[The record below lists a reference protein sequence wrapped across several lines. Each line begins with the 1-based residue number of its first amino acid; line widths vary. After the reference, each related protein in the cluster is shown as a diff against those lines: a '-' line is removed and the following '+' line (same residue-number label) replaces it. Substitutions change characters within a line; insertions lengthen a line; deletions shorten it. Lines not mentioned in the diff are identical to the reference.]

1 MAKADKTHG
10 LAPHNAPN
18 KTPPYSPKQHAQPNR
33 RAALESLKRKRS
45 AVDFGHESDDEPF
58 GDLDE
63 VKMNGGTSK
72 KGSQTRQALLAE
84 RKRLPIWTGRRA
96 LVQAVKEND
105 TLIVLGETGSGK
117 TTQVPQFL
125 LESGT
130 IGGGMIAITQP
141 RKVAAIS
148 LANRVSTEQGTSVG
162 GTVGYAVRFDEKAS
176 PNTRIKYLT
185 DGMLVRE
192 LLSDPSLSRYS
203 VVIVDEAHERTLRTD
218 MLLGSLKRIQQD
230 RKEGATNKKGS
241 DKGKEKAIPA
251 NASPLKVIVMSAT
264 LDAERFSRFFDG
276 AKVVYVKG
284 RQHPVKL
291 MYLKDNTTDYLESA
305 LRTIFQIHMNQ
316 PSGDIL
322 VFLAGQEDIETL
334 EKAIQTYSNRLSTN
348 SILVCP
354 MYAALPSHQQARI
367 FQPPPKGA
375 RKIILSTN
383 IAETSI
389 TIPGVR
395 YVVDSG
401 MCKEKGYQSR
411 GAGTGLETLTLRPIS
426 KSSAIQ
432 RAGRAGREGPGIC
445 FRLYTERAYGLLDEI
460 PLPEIQRCNLTF
472 ATLQL
477 KCLQQDLSTTDLID
491 APPSDAVA
499 TSLISLFGLNALDPT
514 GHITPLGRKLAAFP
528 LDPPFARALV
538 ASEELGCL
546 MDIIDI
552 LSVLSA
558 SSKVMLDPPGEQREA
573 AMEAR
578 QKFVHR
584 SGDHLTSLNV
594 LRAYLDVDQANDRS
608 NTRSWC
614 NSNWFGEKALREA
627 LSIRS
632 QLRSTC
638 QHMNMDGTQKLG
650 DTSDSVLR
658 SLLAGLF
665 MNTALLQ
672 PDGSYKQ
679 IVGQRVLKIH
689 PASALSGRK
698 VTAILFDELVCPRIY
713 LRCRYK
719 LTKTQTYTSATYA
732 RGVSAIPRQWIME
745 VPFFAAKGAAR

>member
-1 MAKADKTHG
+1 MAKADKPHG
-10 LAPHNAPN
+10 FVPHNIF
-18 KTPPYSPKQHAQPNR
+18 KQSSPYSPKQQAQSNR
-33 RAALESLKRKRS
+33 RAALEGLKRKRNS
-45 AVDFGHESDDEPF
+45 IGFGHESDDETF
-58 GDLDE
+58 GAFE
-63 VKMNGGTSK
+63 RAEHNGVNSQK
-72 KGSQTRQALLAE
+72 KGHQVRQALLAE
-84 RKRLPIWTGRRA
+84 RKRLPIWAGRRA

-125 LESGT
+125 LESGIT
-130 IGGGMIAITQP
+130 GDGMIAVTQP

-148 LANRVSTEQGTSVG
+148 LANRVSAEHGTSVG
-162 GTVGYAVRFDEKAS
+162 GTVGYAVRFDEKAG
-176 PNTRIKYLT
+176 PDTRIKYLT

-203 VVIVDEAHERTLRTD
+203 IVIVDEAHERTLRTD
-218 MLLGSLKRIQQD
+218 MLLGSLKRIQHD
-230 RKEGATNKKGS
+230 RNVGTATGKASG
-241 DKGKEKAIPA
+241 KGKEKAILGDVG
-251 NASPLKVIVMSAT
+251 PLKIIVMSAT
-264 LDAERFSRFFDG
+264 LDAERFSQFYNG
-276 AKVVYVKG
+276 ARIVYVKG

-291 MYLKDNTTDYLESA
+291 MYLKDNTTDYLDSA
-305 LRTIFQIHMNQ
+305 LRTLFQIHINQ
-316 PSGDIL
+316 PPGDIL

-334 EKAIQTYSNRLSTN
+334 EKTIQTYSNKSLTKP
-348 SILVCP
+348 ILVCP

-367 FQPPPKGA
+367 FQPPPKGT
-375 RKIILSTN
+375 RKVILSTN

-411 GAGTGLETLTLRPIS
+411 NAGTGIETLTLCPIS

-445 FRLYTERAYGLLDEI
+445 FRLYTEKAYGSLDETS
-460 PLPEIQRCNLTF
+460 LPEIQRCNLTF

-491 APPSDAVA
+491 APPSDAIA
-499 TSLISLFGLNALDPT
+499 TSLISLFGLNALDST

-528 LDPPFARALV
+528 LDPPFARALI

-546 MDIIDI
+546 LDVIDI
-552 LSVLSA
+552 LSILSA
-558 SSKVMLDPPGEQREA
+558 SSKVMLDPPSEQREA
-573 AMEAR
+573 AVEAR

-584 SGDHLTSLNV
+584 SGDHLTQLNI
-594 LRAYLDVDQANDRS
+594 LKAYLDISQANDH
-608 NTRSWC
+608 NNARSWC

-632 QLRSTC
+632 QLRSMC
-638 QHMNMDGTQKLG
+638 QHMKMDIAQKSG
-650 DTSDSVLR
+650 DMSDSILK

-672 PDGSYKQ
+672 PDGAYKQ
-679 IVGQRVLKIH
+679 IVGQQIVKIH
-689 PASALSGRK
+689 PASSLSGRK
-698 VTAILFDELVCPRIY
+698 VTAILFDELA
-713 LRCRYK
+713 
-719 LTKTQTYTSATYA
+719 YTSATYA

-745 VPFFAAKGAAR
+745 VPFFAAKGGAR

>member
-1 MAKADKTHG
+1 MAKADKANG
-10 LAPHNAPN
+10 FVLHNTFKKSA
-18 KTPPYSPKQHAQPNR
+18 PYSLKQQAQSNR

-45 AVDFGHESDDEPF
+45 IVGFEHESDDEAF
-58 GDLDE
+58 
-63 VKMNGGTSK
+63 VNSNGARLNGTASK
-72 KGSQTRQALLAE
+72 KISQARQALLEE
-84 RKRLPIWTGRRA
+84 RKQLPIWTGRRA

-125 LESGT
+125 LESGIT
-130 IGGGMIAITQP
+130 SGGMIAVTQP

-148 LANRVSTEQGTSVG
+148 LANRVSTEQGTTLG
-162 GTVGYAVRFDEKAS
+162 GTVGYAVRFDEKTG
-176 PNTRIKYLT
+176 PDTRIKYLT

-203 VVIVDEAHERTLRTD
+203 IVIVDEAHERTLRTD

-230 RKEGATNKKGS
+230 RKEGSSSRKGS
-241 DKGKEKAIPA
+241 DKGKEKAVFG
-251 NASPLKVIVMSAT
+251 NAGPLKIIVMSAT
-264 LDAERFSRFFDG
+264 LDAERFSRFFGG
-276 AKVVYVKG
+276 ARVVYVKG

-291 MYLKDNTTDYLESA
+291 MYLKDNTADYLESA
-305 LRTIFQIHMNQ
+305 LKTVFQIHINQ
-316 PSGDIL
+316 PPGDIL

-334 EKAIQTYSNRLSTN
+334 EKAIQSYSNQSLTN
-348 SILVCP
+348 PVLVCP
-354 MYAALPSHQQARI
+354 MYAALPPQQQAKI
-367 FQPPPKGA
+367 FQPPAKGT

-411 GAGTGLETLTLRPIS
+411 NTGTGIETLTLCPIS

-432 RAGRAGREGPGIC
+432 RAGRAGREASHLKGPGVC
-445 FRLYTERAYGLLDEI
+445 FRLYTEKAYDLLDEV

-491 APPSDAVA
+491 TPPSDAIT
-499 TSLISLFGLNALDPT
+499 TSLISLFGLNALDST

-528 LDPPFARALV
+528 LDPPFARTLI

-546 MDIIDI
+546 MDTIDI

-558 SSKVMLDPPGEQREA
+558 SSKVIIDPPSEQREA

-584 SGDHLTSLNV
+584 SGDHLTLLNI

-614 NSNWFGEKALREA
+614 NSNWFGERALREA

-632 QLRSTC
+632 QLRSIC
-638 QHMNMDGTQKLG
+638 QHMNMDSTQKPG
-650 DTSDSVLR
+650 DTSDNILK
-658 SLLAGLF
+658 SLLTGLF

-679 IVGQRVLKIH
+679 IVGQRPVKIH
-689 PASALSGRK
+689 PASSLSGRK
-698 VTAILFDELVCPRIY
+698 VTAILFDELA
-713 LRCRYK
+713 
-719 LTKTQTYTSATYA
+719 YTSATYA

-745 VPFFAAKGAAR
+745 VPFFAAKGASR

>member
-1 MAKADKTHG
+1 MAKADKIHAFT
-10 LAPHNAPN
+10 PHNTFTN
-18 KTPPYSPKQHAQPNR
+18 RTPYSPNQHAQSNR
-33 RAALESLKRKRS
+33 RAALESLKRKHS
-45 AVDFGHESDDEPF
+45 VVDFGGESDDEKA
-58 GDLDE
+58 GKRNE
-63 VKMNGGTSK
+63 VKLNGIASK
-72 KGSQTRQALLAE
+72 KDPQTRRALLAE

-96 LVQAVKEND
+96 LVQAAKEND
-105 TLIVLGETGSGK
+105 TLIILGETGSGK

-125 LESGT
+125 LESG
-130 IGGGMIAITQP
+130 IAGRGMIAVTQP

-148 LANRVSTEQGTSVG
+148 LASRVSTEQGTSVG

-176 PNTRIKYLT
+176 SDTRIKYLT

-203 VVIVDEAHERTLRTD
+203 IVIVDEAHERTLRTD
-218 MLLGSLKRIQQD
+218 MLLGALKRIQQD
-230 RKEGATNKKGS
+230 RKEGAVNRKGS
-241 DKGKEKAIPA
+241 EKGKEKAISVDA
-251 NASPLKVIVMSAT
+251 GPLKVIVMSAT

-276 AKVVYVKG
+276 ARIVYVKG

-291 MYLKDNTTDYLESA
+291 MYLKDNTMDYLESA
-305 LRTIFQIHMNQ
+305 LKTIFQIHINQ
-316 PSGDIL
+316 PPGDIL

-334 EKAIQTYSNRLSTN
+334 ERSIQTYSNKLLTN
-348 SILVCP
+348 PILVCP
-354 MYAALPSHQQARI
+354 MYAALPSYQQARI
-367 FQPPPKGA
+367 FQPPPKGT

-411 GAGTGLETLTLRPIS
+411 GAGTGIETLTLCPIS

-432 RAGRAGREGPGIC
+432 RAGRAGREGPGVC
-445 FRLYTERAYGLLDEI
+445 FRLYTEKSYGLLDEI

-491 APPSDAVA
+491 APPSDAVT
-499 TSLISLFGLNALDPT
+499 TSLISLFGLNALDST

-558 SSKVMLDPPGEQREA
+558 SSKVMLDPPSEQREA
-573 AMEAR
+573 ATEAR

-584 SGDHLTSLNV
+584 SGDHLTLLNV
-594 LRAYLDVDQANDRS
+594 LRAYLDVDQAGDRG

-638 QHMNMDGTQKLG
+638 QHMNMDTTQKPG
-650 DTSDSVLR
+650 DMSDKILK

-679 IVGQRVLKIH
+679 IVGQRPVKIH
-689 PASALSGRK
+689 PASALSDRK
-698 VTAILFDELVCPRIY
+698 VTAILFDELV
-713 LRCRYK
+713 
-719 LTKTQTYTSATYA
+719 YTSATYA

-745 VPFFAAKGAAR
+745 VTFFAAKGAAR

>member
-1 MAKADKTHG
+1 MAKADKAHG
-10 LAPHNAPN
+10 FVPHNTFKKN
-18 KTPPYSPKQHAQPNR
+18 TPYSPKQHTQSNR

-45 AVDFGHESDDEPF
+45 IIGPGQESDDETGIP
-58 GDLDE
+58 
-63 VKMNGGTSK
+63 NGAGLNGINLK
-72 KGSQTRQALLAE
+72 KGPQARQVLLAE

-105 TLIVLGETGSGK
+105 TLIILGETGSGK

-125 LESGT
+125 LESGIT
-130 IGGGMIAITQP
+130 GGGMIAVTQP

-162 GTVGYAVRFDEKAS
+162 GTVGYAVRFDEKAG
-176 PNTRIKYLT
+176 PDTRIKYLT

-192 LLSDPSLSRYS
+192 LLSDSSLSRYS
-203 VVIVDEAHERTLRTD
+203 IVIVDEAHERTLRTD

-230 RKEGATNKKGS
+230 RKEGATTRKAS
-241 DKGKEKAIPA
+241 EKGKEKAISG
-251 NASPLKVIVMSAT
+251 NAGPLKIVVMSAT

-276 AKVVYVKG
+276 ARIVYVKG

-291 MYLKDNTTDYLESA
+291 MYLKENTTDYLDSA
-305 LRTIFQIHMNQ
+305 LKTLFQIHINQ
-316 PSGDIL
+316 PPGDIL
-322 VFLAGQEDIETL
+322 VFLAGQEDIENL
-334 EKAIQTYSNRLSTN
+334 EKAIQTYSGKLLANPV
-348 SILVCP
+348 LVYP

-367 FQPPPKGA
+367 FQPPPKGT

-401 MCKEKGYQSR
+401 MCKEKGYHSR
-411 GAGTGLETLTLRPIS
+411 SAGTGIETLTLCPIS

-445 FRLYTERAYGLLDEI
+445 FRLYTEKAYGSLDEVS
-460 PLPEIQRCNLTF
+460 LPEIQRCNLTF

-477 KCLQQDLSTTDLID
+477 KCLQQDLSTADLID
-491 APPSDAVA
+491 SPPSDAVA

-528 LDPPFARALV
+528 LDPPFARALI
-538 ASEELGCL
+538 ASEEFGCL
-546 MDIIDI
+546 MDVIDI
-552 LSVLSA
+552 LSILSA
-558 SSKVMLDPPGEQREA
+558 SSKVMLDPPSDQREA
-573 AMEAR
+573 AVEAR

-584 SGDHLTSLNV
+584 SGDHLTLLNI
-594 LRAYLDVDQANDRS
+594 LRAYLDVGQANDRG
-608 NTRSWC
+608 NTRNWC

-627 LSIRS
+627 LSIRA

-638 QHMNMDGTQKLG
+638 QHMKMDSTQKSS
-650 DTSDSVLR
+650 DTSDSILK

-679 IVGQRVLKIH
+679 IVGQRPVKIH
-689 PASALSGRK
+689 PASSLSGRK
-698 VTAILFDELVCPRIY
+698 VTAVLFDELAH
-713 LRCRYK
+713 
-719 LTKTQTYTSATYA
+719 TSATYA

>member
-1 MAKADKTHG
+1 MAKADKAHG
-10 LAPHNAPN
+10 FVPNNTPKKNA
-18 KTPPYSPKQHAQPNR
+18 PYSPKHAQANR
-33 RAALESLKRKRS
+33 RAALASLKHKRNI
-45 AVDFGHESDDEPF
+45 VGFGNESDDETP
-58 GDLDE
+58 GNP
-63 VKMNGGTSK
+63 NGVRLNGTTSK
-72 KGSQTRQALLAE
+72 TGPQSRQALLAE

-105 TLIVLGETGSGK
+105 TLIILGETGSGK

-125 LESGT
+125 LESGIT
-130 IGGGMIAITQP
+130 GGGVIAVTQP

-148 LANRVSTEQGTSVG
+148 LANRVSAEQGTSLG
-162 GTVGYAVRFDEKAS
+162 GAVGYAVRFDEKAG
-176 PNTRIKYLT
+176 PDTRIKYLT

-203 VVIVDEAHERTLRTD
+203 TVIVDEAHERTLRTD

-230 RKEGATNKKGS
+230 RKEGITSKKGS
-241 DKGKEKAIPA
+241 EKGKEKANPVSA
-251 NASPLKVIVMSAT
+251 GPLKIIVMSAT
-264 LDAERFSRFFDG
+264 LDAERFSRFFNG
-276 AKVVYVKG
+276 ARIIYVKG

-291 MYLKDNTTDYLESA
+291 MYLKDNTIDYLESA
-305 LRTIFQIHMNQ
+305 LKTVFQIHINQ
-316 PSGDIL
+316 PPGDIL
-322 VFLAGQEDIETL
+322 VFLAGQEDIENL
-334 EKAIQTYSNRLSTN
+334 EKAIQTYSSKSLTN
-348 SILVCP
+348 PMLVCP

-367 FQPPPKGA
+367 FQPPPKGT

-401 MCKEKGYQSR
+401 MCKEKGYQSQNT
-411 GAGTGLETLTLRPIS
+411 GTGIETLTLCPIS

-445 FRLYTERAYGLLDEI
+445 FRLYTEKTYSLLDDI
-460 PLPEIQRCNLTF
+460 SLPEIQRCNLTF

-477 KCLQQDLSTTDLID
+477 KCLQQDLSTSDLID

-499 TSLISLFGLNALDPT
+499 TSLISLFGLNALDST
-514 GHITPLGRKLAAFP
+514 GHITHLGRKLAAFP
-528 LDPPFARALV
+528 LDPPFGRALI
-538 ASEELGCL
+538 ASEEHGCL

-558 SSKVMLDPPGEQREA
+558 SSKVILDPPSEQREA
-573 AMEAR
+573 AVEAR

-584 SGDHLTSLNV
+584 NGDHLTLLNI
-594 LRAYLDVDQANDRS
+594 LRAYLDVDQANDRA

-614 NSNWFGEKALREA
+614 NSNWFSEKALREA
-627 LSIRS
+627 LSIRA

-638 QHMNMDGTQKLG
+638 QHMKMDSTQKPG
-650 DTSDSVLR
+650 DMSDGILK

-679 IVGQRVLKIH
+679 IVGQRPVKIH
-689 PASALSGRK
+689 PASSLSGKK
-698 VTAILFDELVCPRIY
+698 VTAILFDELA
-713 LRCRYK
+713 
-719 LTKTQTYTSATYA
+719 YTSATYA

>member
-1 MAKADKTHG
+1 MVKADNTRDSC
-10 LAPHNAPN
+10 NASN
-18 KTPPYSPKQHAQPNR
+18 KNTPYLPKQHVRSNR
-33 RAALESLKRKRS
+33 RAALENLKRKRS
-45 AVDFGHESDDEPF
+45 IVDFEPDGDDGIFRECN
-58 GDLDE
+58 E
-63 VKMNGGTSK
+63 VKLNGAAPK
-72 KGSQTRQALLAE
+72 KGHQSRQALLAE
-84 RKRLPIWTGRRA
+84 RKRLPIWAGRKA

-105 TLIVLGETGSGK
+105 TLIILGETGSGK

-125 LESGT
+125 LESGIIGDGT
-130 IGGGMIAITQP
+130 IAVTQP

-230 RKEGATNKKGS
+230 RKDGTADKQKSN
-241 DKGKEKAIPA
+241 KGKEKAISA
-251 NASPLKVIVMSAT
+251 NTSPLKIIVMSAT
-264 LDAERFSRFFDG
+264 LDAERFSRFFNG
-276 AKVVYVKG
+276 ANVVYVKG

-305 LRTIFQIHMNQ
+305 LRTIFQIHTNQ

-322 VFLAGQEDIETL
+322 VFLAGQEDIENL
-334 EKAIQTYSNRLSTN
+334 EKAIQTYSNELLANPT
-348 SILVCP
+348 LVCP
-354 MYAALPSHQQARI
+354 MYAALPSHQQGRI
-367 FQPPPKGA
+367 FQPPPKGT

-411 GAGTGLETLTLRPIS
+411 GAGTGLETLTLCPIS

-445 FRLYTERAYGLLDEI
+445 FRLYTEKAYGSLDEI
-460 PLPEIQRCNLTF
+460 SLPEIQRCNLTF

-491 APPSDAVA
+491 SPPSDAIA
-499 TSLISLFGLNALDPT
+499 TSLISLFGLNALDSA

-558 SSKVMLDPPGEQREA
+558 SSKVILDPPSELREA

-578 QKFVHR
+578 QKR
-584 SGDHLTSLNV
+584 RTG
-594 LRAYLDVDQANDRS
+594 
-608 NTRSWC
+608 
-614 NSNWFGEKALREA
+614 
-627 LSIRS
+627 
-632 QLRSTC
+632 
-638 QHMNMDGTQKLG
+638 
-650 DTSDSVLR
+650 
-658 SLLAGLF
+658 
-665 MNTALLQ
+665 
-672 PDGSYKQ
+672 
-679 IVGQRVLKIH
+679 
-689 PASALSGRK
+689 
-698 VTAILFDELVCPRIY
+698 
-713 LRCRYK
+713 
-719 LTKTQTYTSATYA
+719 
-732 RGVSAIPRQWIME
+732 
-745 VPFFAAKGAAR
+745 

>member
-1 MAKADKTHG
+1 MAKADKANG
-10 LAPHNAPN
+10 FVPHNTFKKSA
-18 KTPPYSPKQHAQPNR
+18 PYSPKQYIQSNR

-45 AVDFGHESDDEPF
+45 IVGFEQESGDEAFGHPS
-58 GDLDE
+58 G
-63 VKMNGGTSK
+63 VKPSGTALK
-72 KGSQTRQALLAE
+72 KSSQTRKALLEE

-96 LVQAVKEND
+96 LVKAVQEND

-125 LESGT
+125 LESGIT
-130 IGGGMIAITQP
+130 SGGMIAVTQP

-162 GTVGYAVRFDEKAS
+162 GTVGYAVRFDEKAG
-176 PNTRIKYLT
+176 PDTRIKYLT

-203 VVIVDEAHERTLRTD
+203 IVIVDEAHERTLRTD

-230 RKEGATNKKGS
+230 RKEGSSSRKGS
-241 DKGKEKAIPA
+241 DKGKEKAISG
-251 NASPLKVIVMSAT
+251 NAGPLKIIVMSAT

-291 MYLKDNTTDYLESA
+291 MYLKDNTADYLESA
-305 LRTIFQIHMNQ
+305 LKTIFQIHTNQ
-316 PSGDIL
+316 PPGDIL
-322 VFLAGQEDIETL
+322 IFLAGQEDIETL
-334 EKAIQTYSNRLSTN
+334 EKAIQPYSSQSLTN
-348 SILVCP
+348 PVLVCP
-354 MYAALPSHQQARI
+354 MYAALPPHQQAKI

-375 RKIILSTN
+375 RKVILSTN

-411 GAGTGLETLTLRPIS
+411 NAGTGIETLTLCPIS

-432 RAGRAGREGPGIC
+432 RAGRAGREGPGVC
-445 FRLYTERAYGLLDEI
+445 FRLYTEKAYGLLDEV

-491 APPSDAVA
+491 TPPSDAIT
-499 TSLISLFGLNALDPT
+499 TSLISLFGLNALDST

-528 LDPPFARALV
+528 LDPPFARALI
-538 ASEELGCL
+538 AAEELGCL
-546 MDIIDI
+546 MDIIDV

-558 SSKVMLDPPGEQREA
+558 SSKVILDTPSEQREA

-584 SGDHLTSLNV
+584 SGDHLTLLNI
-594 LRAYLDVDQANDRS
+594 LRGYLDVDEVNDRS

-614 NSNWFGEKALREA
+614 NSNWFGERALREA
-627 LSIRS
+627 LSIRT
-632 QLRSTC
+632 QLRSIC
-638 QHMNMDGTQKLG
+638 QRMNMDSTQKPG
-650 DTSDSVLR
+650 DMSDKILK
-658 SLLAGLF
+658 SLLTGLF

-679 IVGQRVLKIH
+679 IVGQRPVKIH
-689 PASALSGRK
+689 PASSLSGRK
-698 VTAILFDELVCPRIY
+698 ATAILFDELA
-713 LRCRYK
+713 
-719 LTKTQTYTSATYA
+719 YTSATYA
-732 RGVSAIPRQWIME
+732 RGVSAIPQQWIME

>member
-1 MAKADKTHG
+1 M
-10 LAPHNAPN
+10 
-18 KTPPYSPKQHAQPNR
+18 Q
-33 RAALESLKRKRS
+33 
-45 AVDFGHESDDEPF
+45 
-58 GDLDE
+58 
-63 VKMNGGTSK
+63 
-72 KGSQTRQALLAE
+72 
-84 RKRLPIWTGRRA
+84 
-96 LVQAVKEND
+96 END

-125 LESGT
+125 LESGIVGT
-130 IGGGMIAITQP
+130 GMIAVTQP

-148 LANRVSTEQGTSVG
+148 LANRVSAEQGTSLG
-162 GTVGYAVRFDEKAS
+162 STVGYAVRFDEKAG
-176 PNTRIKYLT
+176 PDTRIKYLT

-192 LLSDPSLSRYS
+192 LLSDPSLSRYN
-203 VVIVDEAHERTLRTD
+203 VIIVDEAHERTLRTD

-230 RKEGATNKKGS
+230 RSGNTTMTKANS
-241 DKGKEKAIPA
+241 KGKGKAVPGDVG
-251 NASPLKVIVMSAT
+251 PLKVIVMSAT
-264 LDAERFSRFFDG
+264 LDAERFSRFFNG
-276 AKVVYVKG
+276 AKIVYVKG

-291 MYLKDNTTDYLESA
+291 MYLKDVTTDYLDSA
-305 LRTIFQIHMNQ
+305 LKTAFQIHLNQ
-316 PSGDIL
+316 PPGDIL

-334 EKAIQTYSNRLSTN
+334 EKAIQSYSSKLLTN
-348 SILVCP
+348 PILVCP

-411 GAGTGLETLTLRPIS
+411 SAGTGVETLTLSPIS

-445 FRLYTERAYGLLDEI
+445 FRLYTEKAYGSLEDVS
-460 PLPEIQRCNLTF
+460 LPEIQRCNLTF

-477 KCLQQDLSTTDLID
+477 KCLQQDLSNAELID
-491 APPSDAVA
+491 PPPPDAVT
-499 TSLISLFGLNALDPT
+499 TSLIWLFGLNALDST
-514 GHITPLGRKLAAFP
+514 GHITPTGRKLAAFP
-528 LDPPFARALV
+528 LDPPFARALI
-538 ASEELGCL
+538 ASEELGC
-546 MDIIDI
+546 MSDMVDI
-552 LSVLSA
+552 LAVLSA
-558 SSKVMLDPPGEQREA
+558 SSKVMLDPPSEQREA
-573 AMEAR
+573 AVEAR
-578 QKFVHR
+578 QKFLHR
-584 SGDHLTSLNV
+584 SGDHLTLLNI
-594 LRAYLDVDQANDRS
+594 LRAYIDVDQANDRG
-608 NTRSWC
+608 NTRGWC

-627 LSIRS
+627 LSIRA

-638 QHMNMDGTQKLG
+638 QHMKMDYTQKPG
-650 DTSDSVLR
+650 DATDNILK

-679 IVGQRVLKIH
+679 IVGQRPVKIH
-689 PASALSGRK
+689 PASSLSGRK
-698 VTAILFDELVCPRIY
+698 ATAILFDELAH
-713 LRCRYK
+713 
-719 LTKTQTYTSATYA
+719 TSATYA

-745 VPFFAAKGAAR
+745 VPFFAAKGAAQ

>member
-1 MAKADKTHG
+1 MAKADKVHG
-10 LAPHNAPN
+10 FVPHNTF
-18 KTPPYSPKQHAQPNR
+18 KKSTPYSPKQHAQSNR

-45 AVDFGHESDDEPF
+45 IIGPGQESDDEAAGIPNWA
-58 GDLDE
+58 GL
-63 VKMNGGTSK
+63 NGATSK
-72 KGSQTRQALLAE
+72 KGSQARQALLAE

-125 LESGT
+125 LESGITSGGT
-130 IGGGMIAITQP
+130 IAVTQP

-148 LANRVSTEQGTSVG
+148 LANRVSAEQGTSVG
-162 GTVGYAVRFDEKAS
+162 GTVGYAVRFDEKAG
-176 PNTRIKYLT
+176 PDTRIKYLT

-203 VVIVDEAHERTLRTD
+203 AVIVDEAHERTLRTD

-230 RKEGATNKKGS
+230 RKEGATSRKAS
-241 DKGKEKAIPA
+241 DKGKEKAIPR
-251 NASPLKVIVMSAT
+251 NADPLKIIVMSAT

-276 AKVVYVKG
+276 ARIVYVKG

-291 MYLKDNTTDYLESA
+291 MYLRDNTMDYLDSA
-305 LRTIFQIHMNQ
+305 LRTLFQIHINQ
-316 PSGDIL
+316 PPGDIL
-322 VFLAGQEDIETL
+322 VFLAGQEDIENL
-334 EKAIQTYSNRLSTN
+334 EKAIQTYSSKLLTN
-348 SILVCP
+348 PVLVCP

-367 FQPPPKGA
+367 FQPPPKGT

-411 GAGTGLETLTLRPIS
+411 SAGTGIETLTLCPIS

-445 FRLYTERAYGLLDEI
+445 FRLYTEKAYGSLDDVS
-460 PLPEIQRCNLTF
+460 LPEIQRCNLTF

-477 KCLQQDLSTTDLID
+477 KCLQQDLSTADLID
-491 APPSDAVA
+491 PPPSDAVA
-499 TSLISLFGLNALDPT
+499 TSLISLFGLNALDST

-528 LDPPFARALV
+528 LDPPFARALI
-538 ASEELGCL
+538 ASEEFGCL
-546 MDIIDI
+546 MDVVDI

-558 SSKVMLDPPGEQREA
+558 SSKVLLDPPSEQREA
-573 AMEAR
+573 AVEAR

-584 SGDHLTSLNV
+584 SGDHLTLLNI
-594 LRAYLDVDQANDRS
+594 LRAYLDVDQANDRG
-608 NTRSWC
+608 NTRNWC

-627 LSIRS
+627 LSIRT

-638 QHMNMDGTQKLG
+638 QHMKMSSTQKPG
-650 DTSDSVLR
+650 DTSESILK
-658 SLLAGLF
+658 SLLTGLF

-679 IVGQRVLKIH
+679 VVGQRPVKIH
-689 PASALSGRK
+689 PASSLSGRK
-698 VTAILFDELVCPRIY
+698 IAAILFDELA
-713 LRCRYK
+713 
-719 LTKTQTYTSATYA
+719 YTSATYA

-745 VPFFAAKGAAR
+745 VPFFSAKGAAQ

>member
-10 LAPHNAPN
+10 VVPHNTFQKNA
-18 KTPPYSPKQHAQPNR
+18 PYSSKQHAQSNR
-33 RAALESLKRKRS
+33 RAVLESLKRRRS
-45 AVDFGHESDDEPF
+45 VVGFGHGRDDETY
-58 GDLDE
+58 GNCTQ
-63 VKMNGGTSK
+63 VKLNGATAK
-72 KGSQTRQALLAE
+72 KGPQTRQALLAE
-84 RKRLPIWTGRRA
+84 RKQLPIWTGRRA
-96 LVQAVKEND
+96 LVQATKEND

-125 LESGT
+125 LESGIT
-130 IGGGMIAITQP
+130 GDGMIAVTQP

-162 GTVGYAVRFDEKAS
+162 GTVGYAVRFDEKAG
-176 PNTRIKYLT
+176 PDTRIKYLT

-203 VVIVDEAHERTLRTD
+203 IVIVDEAHERTLRTD

-230 RKEGATNKKGS
+230 RKEAMANRKGG
-241 DKGKEKAIPA
+241 DKGKGKAIPG
-251 NASPLKVIVMSAT
+251 NAGPLKVIVMSAT

-276 AKVVYVKG
+276 ARIVYVKG

-305 LRTIFQIHMNQ
+305 LKTIFQIHINQ
-316 PSGDIL
+316 PPGDIL
-322 VFLAGQEDIETL
+322 VFLAGQEDIETI
-334 EKAIQTYSNRLSTN
+334 EKAIQTYSNKSLTN
-348 SILVCP
+348 PIVICP
-354 MYAALPSHQQARI
+354 MYAALPAHQQARI
-367 FQPPPKGA
+367 FQPAPKET

-411 GAGTGLETLTLRPIS
+411 GAGTGIETLTLRPIS

-445 FRLYTERAYGLLDEI
+445 FRLYTENAYGLLDDI
-460 PLPEIQRCNLTF
+460 SLPEIQRCNLTF

-491 APPSDAVA
+491 TPPSDAIV
-499 TSLISLFGLNALDPT
+499 TSLVSLFGLNALDST

-528 LDPPFARALV
+528 LDPPFARTLV

-558 SSKVMLDPPGEQREA
+558 SSKVILDPPGEQREVA
-573 AMEAR
+573 VEAR

-584 SGDHLTSLNV
+584 SGDHLTLLNI
-594 LRAYLDVDQANDRS
+594 LRAYLDVEQANDRG

-614 NSNWFGEKALREA
+614 NSNWFGEMKALSEA
-627 LSIRS
+627 LAIRS

-638 QHMNMDGTQKLG
+638 QRMNMDSTQKPG
-650 DTSDSVLR
+650 DMSDSILK

-679 IVGQRVLKIH
+679 IVGQRPVKIH

-698 VTAILFDELVCPRIY
+698 VTAILFDELV
-713 LRCRYK
+713 
-719 LTKTQTYTSATYA
+719 YTSATYA

-745 VPFFAAKGAAR
+745 VPFFTAKGAAR